1 MTTRDGHHP
10 ATVGSV
16 DERQAYALAHPLNA
30 ASGSLDALA
39 ALRADTPL
47 AGGNLLRSILAV
59 DR

>member
-1 MTTRDGHHP
+1 MN
-10 ATVGSV
+10 
-16 DERQAYALAHPLNA
+16 ERQAYALEHPLDV
-30 ASGSLDALA
+30 ASGRIDALA

>member
-1 MTTRDGHHP
+1 MPGDIP
-10 ATVGSV
+10 ATVGPV
-16 DERQAYALAHPLNA
+16 DERQAYALAHPLNRA
-30 ASGSLDALA
+30 LGPEALA